1 MGQNVEHV
9 WSTEAPWELCT
20 VDGWNEKNWSP
31 STHTAPGSH
40 TAFRRLTTPE
50 RNGRF
55 SNLKAQA
62 RCSRKE
68 YPSLDYKNW
77 GNCWRTFFFTMSSQ
91 KLHVWWSEVK
101 KYDNNTQRIISNV
114 CFGNNSCRLHKPN
127 VVHKSDGIT
136 YSLVV
141 SVFEAPII
149 SSLHTILCG
158 LIKLPSE
165 RTLWDYTHWIEWNR
179 CSARSHSTWDCK
191 EIDMPEEVKQ
201 HTAVVCDEVK
211 VKDSIGCD
219 KYSCQVTGFTSLG
232 DINSHLLDFERSLGT
247 DQLEPSVAKYIY
259 TGIHSAWAD

>member
-1 MGQNVEHV
+1 MSLSIVTLTHKQLSCQLLAHGTKCGACVEYRSSLRALHSRWV
-9 WSTEAPWELCT
+9 KR
-20 VDGWNEKNWSP
+20 KNWSP

-62 RCSRKE
+62 RCTRKE

-77 GNCWRTFFFTMSSQ
+77 GNCWRTFFYDELTEITSTYD
-91 KLHVWWSEVK
+91 EVK

-165 RTLWDYTHWIEWNR
+165 KTLWDYTPWIEWNR
-179 CSARSHSTWDCK
+179 CSTRSHSTWDCK

-219 KYSCQVTGFTSLG
+219 KYSCQSLV
-232 DINSHLLDFERSLGT
+232 L
-247 DQLEPSVAKYIY
+247 P
-259 TGIHSAWAD
+259 AWET